1 MLNSIKEDNIESSL
15 ASIDGED
22 KSSRNDILID
32 WKYKA
37 SYGKLPLND
46 KKQKK
51 EKIKNYNISSSINKN
66 SVKNSLNAS
75 QSIYHMANK
84 NKKKKEVYKST
95 NNFFENKN
103 KREIQVGLKSIKIDD
118 DISKK
123 KEVELN
129 EYQKIERG
137 ERSSKSI
144 KKKKNKSITNH
155 IYKVTDD
162 DFRGDSPSNKQ
173 DNLHIDIID
182 TSHNND
188 NEESYY
194 GEKILININDL
205 NFLFS
210 KFKETNNLKDY
221 KKEELSDENTYENL
235 KRISCIINNSP
246 FMSSNIYLKNK
257 INTTSIEYLL
267 GKDKCRFFE
276 KNKNIYKGKSAK
288 ELFKKISEDIYQEVD
303 SLLSEK
309 LYDIDPTKVS
319 IGQLYKNNENYN
331 NEYLKSKY
339 IRDITNLDG
348 NAFLRAFIFNYL
360 EQLISR
366 KNIKILTEIMGK
378 IILYFKTI
386 KEKKE
391 TISRVLSVFKIII
404 NYIEQ
409 DNISNANKILIKSFS
424 DDYNFEQNIIGFV
437 KESISESIICH
448 QSYFIMEHLKEI
460 VKDKYIKKND
470 KDQIYFDY
478 ELFINEIIKNSN
490 NELQYE
496 LLIYYFL
503 APIYEIDLIIYTNN
517 DSKTNKITFKHTNI
531 EYEENETITIEL
543 YISFGRVS
551 IIYSDQYYKEYQD
564 MISLISTS
572 EIPIDKIKI
581 KANDRKS
588 NCYMCKEIPDEFILI
603 DKNYQLIC
611 KKCLTKIIQ
620 KIIDKRYL
628 LFSDTDNHYFHEE
641 FYCNKID
648 YNINSDKINSYDL
661 NISINDIK
669 HILPNY
675 SDISNEIY
683 TKIIK
688 SFKCGRCKESFKK
701 MKNAFSM
708 NPCGHL
714 ICLKCLKDYICKA
727 TDEKVILN
735 YFEYKLK
742 QIKFFCPA
750 CDKEIIL
757 SKNLINNLYNDDKY
771 INGAE
776 ERLIDAAKNMC
787 SFCHTNDKSK
797 IKKTFVIVNEFASSS
812 SSIDNYL
819 LVHSVCVDCENN
831 LKANELNNNI
841 KTFFCDFCEE
851 NHQYNK
857 IKFNIQG
864 KRKACCAPM

>member
-1 MLNSIKEDNIESSL
+1 MLNPIKENNIESSIS
-15 ASIDGED
+15 SIDAED
-22 KSSRNDILID
+22 RSSKNDILID
-32 WKYKA
+32 WKYKS

-46 KKQKK
+46 KKSKK
-51 EKIKNYNISSSINKN
+51 EKVKNYNISSNINKN
-66 SVKNSLNAS
+66 TPKNTLNAS

-84 NKKKKEVYKST
+84 NKKKKEVNKST
-95 NNFFENKN
+95 NIFFENKN

-123 KEVELN
+123 KEEELN
-129 EYQKIERG
+129 DYQKIERG
-137 ERSSKSI
+137 ERSSRSI
-144 KKKKNKSITNH
+144 KKKKNKSINH
-155 IYKVTDD
+155 IYKVNDI
-162 DFRGDSPSNKQ
+162 DFRGDSPSNKK
-173 DNLHIDIID
+173 DNLKIDIID
-182 TSHNND
+182 TSLNND

-194 GEKILININDL
+194 GEKVLININDL
-205 NFLFS
+205 NFLFT

-221 KKEELSDENTYENL
+221 KKEELSNENSYENL

-257 INTTSIEYLL
+257 KNTTSIEYLL

-276 KNKNIYKGKSAK
+276 KNKNMYKGKSYK
-288 ELFKKISEDIYQEVD
+288 ELFKKITEDIYQEVD
-303 SLLSEK
+303 TLLSEK
-309 LYDIDPTKVS
+309 LYIIDPTKVS
-319 IGQLYKNNENYN
+319 IGQLYKTNENYS
-331 NEYLKSKY
+331 NEYLKNKY
-339 IRDITNLDG
+339 IRDIIKLDG

-366 KNIKILTEIMGK
+366 KDIKILTEIMGK
-378 IILYFKTI
+378 IISYFKTI

-409 DNISNANKILIKSFS
+409 ENISNANKILIKSFS
-424 DDYNFEQNIIGFV
+424 DDYNFEQNIIDFV
-437 KESISESIICH
+437 KESICDSIISH
-448 QSYFIMEHLKEI
+448 QSYFIMEHIKEI
-460 VKDKYIKKND
+460 VQDKYIKKND

-478 ELFINEIIKNSN
+478 ELFIKEIIKNSN

-496 LLIYYFL
+496 ILIYYFL
-503 APIYEIDLIIYTNN
+503 APIYEIDLTIYTNN
-517 DSKTNKITFKHTNI
+517 DSKTNKITFKHTNM
-531 EYEENETITIEL
+531 EFDENEVINIEL

-564 MISLISTS
+564 MMSLISTS

-581 KANDRKS
+581 KANDSKS
-588 NCYMCKEIPDEFILI
+588 NCYMCKAIPDEFILI

-611 KKCLTKIIQ
+611 KNCLNKIIQ

-675 SDISNEIY
+675 SDISDEIY

-701 MKNAFSM
+701 LKNAFSM

-714 ICLKCLKDYICKA
+714 ICIKCLKDYICKT
-727 TDEKVILN
+727 TDGKVILN
-735 YFEYKLK
+735 YFEYKFR

-757 SKNLINNLYNDDKY
+757 SKNLLNNLYNDDKY

-776 ERLIDAAKNMC
+776 ERLIDAAKTMC
-787 SFCHTNDKSK
+787 SFCHTNDKNK
-797 IKKTFVIVNEFASSS
+797 IKKHFVIVNEFASSS

-819 LVHSVCVDCENN
+819 LIHSVCVDCENN
-831 LKANELNNNI
+831 LKANELNNSM

-857 IKFNIQG
+857 IKYNIQG

>member
-1 MLNSIKEDNIESSL
+1 MLNSIKEDNIESSI
-15 ASIDGED
+15 ASIDGEGR
-22 KSSRNDILID
+22 SSRNDILID

-46 KKQKK
+46 KKPKK
-51 EKIKNYNISSSINKN
+51 EKVKNYNISSSINKN
-66 SVKNSLNAS
+66 SIKNSLNAS
-75 QSIYHMANK
+75 QSMYHMANK
-84 NKKKKEVYKST
+84 NKRKKEVYKST
-95 NNFFENKN
+95 NNVFENKN

-123 KEVELN
+123 KEEEMN
-129 EYQKIERG
+129 NYQKIERG

-144 KKKKNKSITNH
+144 KKKKNNSITNH

-182 TSHNND
+182 TTYNND
-188 NEESYY
+188 NEENYY

-309 LYDIDPTKVS
+309 LYVIDPTKVS
-319 IGQLYKNNENYN
+319 IGQLYKTNENYN
-331 NEYLKSKY
+331 NEYLKNKY

-391 TISRVLSVFKIII
+391 TISQVLSVFKIII

-424 DDYNFEQNIIGFV
+424 DDYNFERNIISFV
-437 KESISESIICH
+437 KESICESIICH

-460 VKDKYIKKND
+460 VQDKYIKKND

-531 EYEENETITIEL
+531 EYEENEAITIEL

-551 IIYSDQYYKEYQD
+551 IIYSDQYFKEYQD
-564 MISLISTS
+564 MMSLISTS

-581 KANDRKS
+581 KANDSKS
-588 NCYMCKEIPDEFILI
+588 NCYMCKSIPDEFILI
-603 DKNYQLIC
+603 DRNYQLIC

-641 FYCNKID
+641 YYCNKID
-648 YNINSDKINSYDL
+648 YNINSDKMNSYDL

-675 SDISNEIY
+675 SDFSNEIY

-708 NPCGHL
+708 KPCGHL
-714 ICLKCLKDYICKA
+714 ICAKCLKDYICKA

-735 YFEYKLK
+735 YFEYKLR

-797 IKKTFVIVNEFASSS
+797 IKKSFVIVNEFASSN

-831 LKANELNNNI
+831 LKANELNNNM

-857 IKFNIQG
+857 IKYNIQG
-864 KRKACCAPM
+864 RRKACCAPM

>member
-32 WKYKA
+32 WKYKS

-460 VKDKYIKKND
+460 VKDKYIKKNA

-564 MISLISTS
+564 IMSLISTS

-641 FYCNKID
+641 YYCNKID

>member
-1 MLNSIKEDNIESSL
+1 MLNSIKEDNIESSI
-15 ASIDGED
+15 ASIDGEGR
-22 KSSRNDILID
+22 SSRNDILID

-46 KKQKK
+46 KKPKK
-51 EKIKNYNISSSINKN
+51 EKVKNYNISSSINKN
-66 SVKNSLNAS
+66 SIKNSLNAS
-75 QSIYHMANK
+75 QSMYHMANK
-84 NKKKKEVYKST
+84 NKRKKEVYKST
-95 NNFFENKN
+95 KCVFENKN

-123 KEVELN
+123 KEEEMN
-129 EYQKIERG
+129 NYQKIERG

-144 KKKKNKSITNH
+144 KKKKNNSITNH

-173 DNLHIDIID
+173 DNLHLDIID
-182 TSHNND
+182 TTHNND
-188 NEESYY
+188 NEENYY

-309 LYDIDPTKVS
+309 LYVIDPTKVS
-319 IGQLYKNNENYN
+319 IGQLYKTNENYN
-331 NEYLKSKY
+331 NEYLKNKY

-391 TISRVLSVFKIII
+391 TISQVLSVFKIII

-424 DDYNFEQNIIGFV
+424 DDYNFERNIISFV
-437 KESISESIICH
+437 KESICESIICH

-460 VKDKYIKKND
+460 VQDKYIKKND

-531 EYEENETITIEL
+531 EYEENEAITIEL

-551 IIYSDQYYKEYQD
+551 IIYSDQYFKEYQD
-564 MISLISTS
+564 MMSLISTS

-581 KANDRKS
+581 KANDSKS
-588 NCYMCKEIPDEFILI
+588 NCYMCKAIPDEFILI
-603 DKNYQLIC
+603 DRNYQLIC

-641 FYCNKID
+641 YYCNKID
-648 YNINSDKINSYDL
+648 YNINSDKMNSYDL

-675 SDISNEIY
+675 SDFSNEIY

-714 ICLKCLKDYICKA
+714 ICAKCLKDYICKA

-735 YFEYKLK
+735 YFEYKLR

-797 IKKTFVIVNEFASSS
+797 IKKSFVIVNEFASSN

-831 LKANELNNNI
+831 LKANELNNNM

-857 IKFNIQG
+857 IKYNIQG
-864 KRKACCAPM
+864 RRKACCAPM